1 MPRTS
6 IEAKRSLHKVL
17 LCFAGWFT
25 LFLVFVALLWPFVAP
40 AYNRIVVAGAGW
52 LLALVEEPNITVIR
66 ADAAT
71 ASVYRRV
78 ADGSEP
84 LAFSDFGP
92 YTYVGFV
99 PLVAL
104 LLATPGLS
112 WKRRGGLTAVGVLL
126 LMVFHIVYLVI
137 TVKLLYVFC
146 GLDEVGNAA
155 YRVYDWGQ
163 IMVRV
168 LWEAS
173 AVLLWVAL
181 TLGHWRRVVR
191 QTAKWNPSR
200 HRRAAVWES
209 VKKGL
214 QRG

>member
-6 IEAKRSLHKVL
+6 TEAKRSLHRL
-17 LCFAGWFT
+17 LLRFAGWFT
-25 LFLVFVALLWPFVAP
+25 LFLVLVALLWPFVAP
-40 AYNRIVVAGAGW
+40 VYNRIVVAGAGL

-71 ASVYRRV
+71 ASVCRRV
-78 ADGSEP
+78 AGVSEP
-84 LAFSDFGP
+84 LAFSNFSS
-92 YTYVGFV
+92 YTYVGLV

-104 LLATPGLS
+104 LLATPGLG
-112 WKRRGGLTAVGVLL
+112 WKRRGMLAGVGVLL
-126 LMVFHIVYLVI
+126 LMLFHIVYLVI
-137 TVKLLYVFC
+137 TVKLLYIFC
-146 GLDEVGNAA
+146 GLDEVGNVA

-168 LWEAS
+168 VWEAS

-181 TLGHWRRVVR
+181 TFSHWRRTVW
-191 QTAKWNPSR
+191 QTPEGNPSG
-200 HRRAAVWES
+200 HRAAVWES